1 MSESDT
7 LDVQEDLVQA
17 DLRGVLLPMQ
27 NSQLLLPNVTVSE
40 VISYRETDEIANAPD
55 WLVGSITWR
64 QRKVPVV
71 AFEYFLENKIGTPG
85 YRARI
90 ALCHNITEK
99 PKMPFV
105 GIICNSIPKLARVS
119 EETIEEN
126 HLNELLPEMTL
137 KHFSYNDE
145 ETWIPDLELLSE
157 LASSYL
163 FK

>member
-1 MSESDT
+1 MNDSEI
-7 LDVQEDLVQA
+7 LDVQEELVQG

-27 NSQLLLPNVTVSE
+27 NTQLLLPNATVSE
-40 VISYRETDEIANAPD
+40 VISYRETEEIVNAPD

-71 AFEYFLENKIGTPG
+71 AFEYFLENKIGAPG

-90 ALCHNITEK
+90 ALCHNISDK

-105 GIICNSIPKLARVS
+105 GIICNSIPKLARVND
-119 EETIEEN
+119 ETIDEN
-126 HLNELLPEMTL
+126 YLNGVLPEMTL

-145 ETWIPDLELLSE
+145 ETWLPDVELLCE
-157 LASSYL
+157 VASNYL
-163 FK
+163 IK